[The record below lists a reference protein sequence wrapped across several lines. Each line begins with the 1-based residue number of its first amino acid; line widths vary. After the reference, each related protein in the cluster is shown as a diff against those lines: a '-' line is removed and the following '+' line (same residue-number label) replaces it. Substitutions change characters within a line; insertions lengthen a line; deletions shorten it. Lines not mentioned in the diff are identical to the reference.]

1 MPEHDDD
8 FVQEVLAN
16 WPEEEASLPPS
27 VRDAYLAWF
36 ESRYATLKDALAAMS
51 EDGDNEYVAPSTTPD
66 RAEMARVLTVHGWT
80 PVPEGIPVPSETEL
94 RDVLKRASPGTSP
107 TSNQMEEMMARMSS
121 MDAELR
127 RAQATIESLARTSS
141 VQDDNDVSGD
151 YDVATEVVDAIP
163 PSFVTLDPL
172 SKKERRDILRAHL
185 GVYPKDSWPKSLSL
199 KDATKLSADLKKAPK
214 IELTELAK
222 VVTVFMDRNSVSSKM
237 TGTAWSRGID
247 MRDSIADALA
257 VDSDV
262 VFRGDETLAQLEDV
276 IETAAAAFRLS
287 LDLSA
292 NMRYEVSKRVDVAM
306 GIDHLRVDPHKRGT
320 DDFLSEDTYKL
331 VETAAKIK
339 SNLAIAKKGVFPG
352 TAGYFSHRPSPKTSG
367 GGGYKK
373 RGKGSGGGS
382 YGGSSY
388 QDKDKGGRGGGGG
401 KGGRGKGG
409 KGGKGGRGKG
419 DNSNG
424 SSSGGD

>member
-1 MPEHDDD
+1 MSEQEDEL
-8 FVQEVLAN
+8 VQEVLAN
-16 WPEEEASLPPS
+16 WPEEATSLPPS
-27 VRDAYLAWF
+27 VRDAYWAWF
-36 ESRYATLKDALAAMS
+36 ETRFATLKDALTAMS
-51 EDGDNEYVAPSTTPD
+51 QDGDNEYVAPSTTPD
-66 RAEMARVLTVHGWT
+66 RAEMARVLTVYGWT
-80 PVPEGIPVPSETEL
+80 PVPGDVPVPSETEF
-94 RDVLKRASPGTSP
+94 RDVRKHPPPGS
-107 TSNQMEEMMARMSS
+107 SSSLSQMEEMMSRMSS

-127 RAQATIESLARTSS
+127 RAQSTIESLARTSS

-151 YDVATEVVDAIP
+151 YDVAAEVVESIP

-172 SKKERRDILRAHL
+172 SKKERREILRAHL

-214 IELTELAK
+214 IELTELAN
-222 VVTVFMDRNSVSSKM
+222 VVTKFMDRNTVATKM
-237 TGTAWSRGID
+237 IGTAWSRSID
-247 MRDSIADALA
+247 MRDSLADALDND
-257 VDSDV
+257 VDV
-262 VFRGDETLAQLEDV
+262 LFRADDTLAQLEDIV
-276 IETAAAAFRLS
+276 EAAAAAFRLS

-320 DDFLSEDTYKL
+320 DDFLSADTYKL
-331 VETAAKIK
+331 VEEAAKIK

-352 TAGYFSHRPSPKTSG
+352 APGYFSHRPSPKSSG
-367 GGGYKK
+367 GGSYKK

-388 QDKDKGGRGGGGG
+388 QDKNKGGRGGGG

-419 DNSNG
+419 DSNG
-424 SSSGGD
+424 ASSSGGD